1 MPARVQVVK
10 TGSTLRVVFHRLNEE
25 PQVLI
30 ARDPA
35 HAWQHCIA
43 IISARETMQD
53 GDSLIVRR
61 QVDQG

>member
-35 HAWQHCIA
+35 HAWQHCISL
-43 IISARETMQD
+43 ISAREDMQH
-53 GDSLIVRR
+53 GDVLTVRR
-61 QVDQG
+61 AKEEG